1 MVRVGLERDLSDVT
15 MSLTD
20 LDAGS
25 GDDVVVSSSKKPAGG
40 RPKRRSFTAEY
51 KLQILEPATS

>member
-1 MVRVGLERDLSDVT
+1 